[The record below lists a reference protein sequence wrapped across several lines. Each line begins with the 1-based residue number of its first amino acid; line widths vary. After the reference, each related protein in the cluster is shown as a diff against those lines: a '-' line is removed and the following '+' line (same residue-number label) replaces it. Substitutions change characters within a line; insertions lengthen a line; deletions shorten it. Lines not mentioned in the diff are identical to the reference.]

1 MPGIAGLI
9 TKMPR
14 ARAEESLSRMVGALC
29 HEKFY
34 ETGTWIDESLGVYVG
49 WVVRPGSFSSGMPV
63 TNGRGDV
70 SLIFSG
76 EEYSDRAHSQS
87 LGNGNARSSYLLKMY
102 EEDPNFL

>member
-1 MPGIAGLI
+1 MPGITGLI

-49 WVVRPGSFSSGMPV
+49 WVVRPDLSPAACRLRTPAATSF
-63 TNGRGDV
+63 
-70 SLIFSG
+70 
-76 EEYSDRAHSQS
+76 
-87 LGNGNARSSYLLKMY
+87 
-102 EEDPNFL
+102 